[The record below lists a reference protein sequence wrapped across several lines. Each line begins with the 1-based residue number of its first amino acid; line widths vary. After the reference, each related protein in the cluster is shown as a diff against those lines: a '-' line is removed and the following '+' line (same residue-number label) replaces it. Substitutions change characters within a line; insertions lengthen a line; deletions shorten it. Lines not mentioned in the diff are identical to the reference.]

1 MATNPD
7 PRYTYAAATVATD
20 TAEGVSVVLK
30 RGAVWA
36 ADDSFVLARPDLFCA
51 DVTEVGP
58 DWPRRTVAVADLP
71 PEPPKTTRRGLR
83 RR

>member
-7 PRYTYAAATVATD
+7 SRYVYAAQTVATD

-30 RGAVWA
+30 RGACWA
-36 ADDSFVLARPDLFCA
+36 ADDNFVIARPDLFCA
-51 DVTEVGP
+51 DVTDVGP
-58 DWPRRTVAVADLP
+58 DWPRRTVAVVDLP
-71 PEPPKTTRRGLR
+71 QEPVKSRRLR